1 MKKSSHPSGRAR
13 QRRSS
18 SDARASTGS
27 WAFNLASE
35 SLFALGSSEAVRR
48 VVYRTADGRIRF
60 LPLTAR

>member
-1 MKKSSHPSGRAR
+1 MKKSSHPSGRSR
-13 QRRSS
+13 QQRSS
-18 SDARASTGS
+18 RAARGTTGS

-48 VVYRTADGRIRF
+48 VAYRTADGRIRF